1 MRKWITDVKQLE
13 HLLILPLKRVLNLLG
28 GDWKSRGLD
37 TLAAVDCGDLIE
49 SDETYISSILEDYE
63 LYLLAELS

>member
-37 TLAAVDCGDLIE
+37 TLATVDCGDLTE
-49 SDETYISSILEDYE
+49 SDET
-63 LYLLAELS
+63 